1 MKPTITFFL
10 SAIIMLS
17 IFSCSK
23 DAVNSAATNDTGQ
36 GGSLARFT
44 IVGNYLYAVDNYNLY
59 TYDITNPQNPVK
71 TNSKSINANV
81 ETIFPFKNRLFIGS
95 STGMFIYSIDTPS
108 VPSKLGS
115 ASHLRSCDPVV
126 ANDTVAFITLK
137 GNTRCGPAQDG
148 LYVNDIKNV
157 FQPVLKNTILISTP
171 EGLGLKDTTL
181 FVCCNANGLRIFNV
195 SNPYN
200 PIERKLI
207 TGANY
212 RDVIPFGNLL
222 ICYVTTGIM
231 LYDIS
236 NPVNPVTVKFISN

>member
-1 MKPTITFFL
+1 MKSTITFSL
-10 SAIIMLS
+10 SAIIMFT

-23 DAVNSAATNDTGQ
+23 EAVNPAATNDIGQ

-44 IVGNYLYAVDNYNLY
+44 IVGNYLYVVDNYNLY

-71 TNSKSINANV
+71 TNFKSINANV

-148 LYVNDIKNV
+148 LYVDDIKNV
-157 FQPVLKNTILISTP
+157 FQPVLKNTIPISTP

-195 SNPYN
+195 TNPYN

-212 RDVIPFGNLL
+212 KDVIPFGNLL
-222 ICYVTTGIM
+222 ICYITTGIM
-231 LYDIS
+231 LFDIS